1 MDSLRI
7 FCPATVSNLSC
18 GFDILGLALESVGD
32 EMTISRNDTGTIRI
46 LQTEGPAVPLQTQK
60 NVAGVAAE
68 SLRHRLD
75 CSVGFDISIAKR
87 IMPGS
92 GIGSSAASAAGA
104 VWGINALLG
113 HPLSTEEL
121 IEHAM
126 DGEAIA
132 SQARHADNVAPAL
145 LGGFVLIRS
154 YEPLDII
161 QIPYPEDLT
170 LALIHPQIEIRTA
183 EARAMLGEQI
193 SLKQGIRQ
201 WGNVGGLIAGL
212 ATRDYGL
219 ISRSLE
225 DHVAEPKRKHLIPE
239 YDPLTAAAKEAGAL
253 GCGISGSGPSVFA
266 LCHTMATAKQ
276 VAVAM
281 KEIYNKTGI
290 PFDIHLSHIHGEG
303 VRLVK

>member
-1 MDSLRI
+1 MK
-7 FCPATVSNLSC
+7 
-18 GFDILGLALESVGD
+18 
-32 EMTISRNDTGTIRI
+32 ISRNNNGAIRI
-46 LQTEGPAVPLQTQK
+46 FQTEGPAIPLQPEK

-68 SLRHRLD
+68 SLRYRLNYTE
-75 CSVGFDISIAKR
+75 GFVISIAKR

-104 VWGINALLG
+104 VWGINTLLG
-113 HPLSTEEL
+113 NPLSTREL
-121 IEHAM
+121 IVHAM

-132 SQARHADNVAPAL
+132 SKARHADNVAPAL

-154 YEPLDII
+154 YDPLDII

-183 EARAMLGEQI
+183 ESRAMLGEQI

-212 ATRDYGL
+212 TTGNYGL

-225 DHVAEPKRKHLIPE
+225 DHIAEPKRKHMIPD
-239 YDPLTAAAKEAGAL
+239 YDLLTSAAQQAGAL

-266 LCHTMATAKQ
+266 LCHTMDTAKL
-276 VAVAM
+276 VSVAM
-281 KEIYNKTGI
+281 REVYDKTGI
-290 PFDIHLSHIHGEG
+290 PFDIHISHIHGEG
-303 VRLVK
+303 VRLAK

>member
-1 MDSLRI
+1 MDTLKI

-32 EMTISRNDTGTIRI
+32 EMTISRNNNGSIRI
-46 LQTEGPAVPLQTQK
+46 LQTEGPALPMQTEK

-68 SLRHRLD
+68 SLRYRLNCTD
-75 CSVGFDISIAKR
+75 GFDISIAKR
-87 IMPGS
+87 IKPGS

-113 HPLSTEEL
+113 QPLSTQEL
-121 IEHAM
+121 IVHAM

-132 SQARHADNVAPAL
+132 SKARHADNVAPAL

-183 EARAMLGEQI
+183 EARALLGEQI
-193 SLKQGIRQ
+193 SLKQGIHQ

-212 ATRDYGL
+212 ATNDYGL

-225 DHVAEPKRKHLIPE
+225 DHVAEPKRKHLIPD
-239 YDPLTAAAKEAGAL
+239 YDLLTSAAQQAGAL

-266 LCHTMATAKQ
+266 LCHTMDTAKL

-281 KEIYNKTGI
+281 KEVYNKTGI
-290 PFDIHLSHIHGEG
+290 PFDIHVSHIHREG